1 MRKTRRD
8 KIHAEMQGYTDRQ
21 KARVAARARGVRHL
35 ELIHAIEE
43 RKVKTIADA
52 IAFAYQQEGHVFYVL
67 TFPTGD
73 ATWVLDLTTT
83 EKIGYPVWHQR
94 AAFGNGVFSRWWAN
108 ALMDPSW
115 GVGPQGQG

>member
-52 IAFAYQQEGHVFYVL
+52 IALCRAISARYVENKHTSRGDYALHVD
-67 TFPTGD
+67 TGD
-73 ATWVLDLTTT
+73 LLNFSPDGRLIIYVPDT
-83 EKIGYPVWHQR
+83 EYP
-94 AAFGNGVFSRWWAN
+94 
-108 ALMDPSW
+108 PSFW
-115 GVGPQGQG
+115 ENKT